1 MMNNKLV
8 KFTKYLL
15 DVMFYVGFL
24 ITISIPYLFRV
35 IGGYIKVFRQYYV
48 LQCILYILSGVLCL
62 VIVYE
67 LRKMFITVLAENP
80 FVEENAR
87 SLKRMGKSS
96 FLIAVFSLIRLP
108 LSPTPATVVIIIVF
122 SIAGLF
128 SIVLCQIFEKAVQY
142 KLENDLT
149 I

>member
-1 MMNNKLV
+1 M
-8 KFTKYLL
+8 
-15 DVMFYVGFL
+15 
-24 ITISIPYLFRV
+24 
-35 IGGYIKVFRQYYV
+35 
-48 LQCILYILSGVLCL
+48 
-62 VIVYE
+62 
-67 LRKMFITVLAENP
+67 RKMFITVLAENP

-128 SIVLCQIFEKAVQY
+128 SIVLCQIFEKAVQDVY
-142 KLENDLT
+142 KRQISN
-149 I
+149 